1 MIKLDDKCFTHFSV
15 LTVSYVP
22 SLLMN
27 TINQASVY
35 IKGENKYDLSLT
47 INITIM
53 MVLASIY
60 LSESNSLP
68 ETANIKPVELWLLF
82 NLIYNFCLIIT
93 LVIMQVTEI
102 DCLYHHNKI
111 SFHRELT
118 IMKKTLQKLERLFLT
133 RRSLSSGL
141 TSLK

>member
-1 MIKLDDKCFTHFSV
+1 MIEIYKFYTHFSV

-22 SLLMN
+22 AFLMN
-27 TINQASVY
+27 TINQASVF
-35 IKGENKYDLSLT
+35 IKGESKYDLSLT

-60 LSESNSLP
+60 LSVSNSLP

-93 LVIMQVTEI
+93 LVIMQVTVI
-102 DCLYHHNKI
+102 ICYNI
-111 SFHRELT
+111 
-118 IMKKTLQKLERLFLT
+118 I
-133 RRSLSSGL
+133 
-141 TSLK
+141 

>member
-1 MIKLDDKCFTHFSV
+1 MYFKHFSV

-27 TINQASVY
+27 TINQASVF

-60 LSESNSLP
+60 LSVSSSLP
-68 ETANIKPVELWLLF
+68 ETANIKPVEIWLLF

-93 LVIMQVTEI
+93 LVIMQV
-102 DCLYHHNKI
+102 NI
-111 SFHRELT
+111 SYLD
-118 IMKKTLQKLERLFLT
+118 I
-133 RRSLSSGL
+133 
-141 TSLK
+141 

>member
-1 MIKLDDKCFTHFSV
+1 M

-22 SLLMN
+22 AFLMN
-27 TINQASVY
+27 TINQASVF

-60 LSESNSLP
+60 LSVSNSLP

-93 LVIMQVTEI
+93 LVIMQVTVI
-102 DCLYHHNKI
+102 LCVKYHI
-111 SFHRELT
+111 A
-118 IMKKTLQKLERLFLT
+118 
-133 RRSLSSGL
+133 
-141 TSLK
+141 

>member
-1 MIKLDDKCFTHFSV
+1 MCFKYFSV

-27 TINQASVY
+27 TINQASVF

-60 LSESNSLP
+60 LSVSSSLP
-68 ETANIKPVELWLLF
+68 ETANIKPVEIWLLF

-93 LVIMQVTEI
+93 LVIMQV
-102 DCLYHHNKI
+102 NI
-111 SFHRELT
+111 SYLDVYT
-118 IMKKTLQKLERLFLT
+118 YTYI
-133 RRSLSSGL
+133 
-141 TSLK
+141 